1 MIVALGGILTI
12 LYVLFLTSSRTLA
25 LMPSGDHL
33 NLIDP
38 PGLTVMRIAGGR
50 YRVTAAHRVVWTW
63 MNEFAP
69 VVQSGAPDA
78 QAAPG
83 GVHTLQIGDLVSMT
97 IVDVFESDN
106 QGKLLSYCPTFDNRA
121 VIKTDRTAHAIRK
134 KTGALKSALKT
145 AQNSKLAL
153 AVAKYTGSLAQQL
166 QQRVSDAVHN
176 YNNQGGSP
184 SRNSSNAKEPSI
196 DDYDYDDDDDP
207 ATAAAT
213 THTRTASRL
222 QSETTSMY
230 MGDDD
235 MERHE
240 V

>member
-1 MIVALGGILTI
+1 
-12 LYVLFLTSSRTLA
+12 
-25 LMPSGDHL
+25 MPGGDHL

-38 PGLTVMRIAGGR
+38 PGLTVMPIAGGR

-69 VVQSGAPDA
+69 IVVAPSENA
-78 QAAPG
+78 TETQKAAAATPQPG
-83 GVHTLQIGDLVSMT
+83 GAHTLQVGDLVSMT

-121 VIKTDRTAHAIRK
+121 VVKTDRTAHAIRK
-134 KTGALKSALKT
+134 KTGALKSAFKT

-153 AVAKYTGSLAQQL
+153 ALAKYTGSLAQQV
-166 QQRVSDAVHN
+166 QQRVSDAV
-176 YNNQGGSP
+176 QGYGAASSQSTAP
-184 SRNSSNAKEPSI
+184 SSSNNRRNDGTNDNASNSQDPSKRPE
-196 DDYDYDDDDDP
+196 DK
-207 ATAAAT
+207 
-213 THTRTASRL
+213 S
-222 QSETTSMY
+222 QSLAGTSMY
-230 MGDDD
+230 LGDDD

>member
-1 MIVALGGILTI
+1 
-12 LYVLFLTSSRTLA
+12 
-25 LMPSGDHL
+25 MPGGDHL

-38 PGLTVMRIAGGR
+38 PGLTVMPIAGGR

-69 VVQSGAPDA
+69 VIMAPNSTNNSTSDA
-78 QAAPG
+78 QKNASLSRPAG
-83 GVHTLQIGDLVSMT
+83 GAHTLQVGDLVSMT
-97 IVDVFESDN
+97 VVDVFESDN

-121 VIKTDRTAHAIRK
+121 VVKTDRTAHAIRK

-153 AVAKYTGSLAQQL
+153 AVSKYTNSLALQV
-166 QQRVSDAVHN
+166 QQRVSDAVQG
-176 YNNQGGSP
+176 YNA
-184 SRNSSNAKEPSI
+184 SSQTTTKKERLGEDTAFAGIRTVTKRDEGKQHSI
-196 DDYDYDDDDDP
+196 
-207 ATAAAT
+207 AG
-213 THTRTASRL
+213 
-222 QSETTSMY
+222 TSMY

>member
-1 MIVALGGILTI
+1 M
-12 LYVLFLTSSRTLA
+12 
-25 LMPSGDHL
+25 

-50 YRVTAAHRVVWTW
+50 YRVTAAHKVVWTW

-69 VVQSGAPDA
+69 VQSSADSESAPA
-78 QAAPG
+78 G
-83 GVHTLQIGDLVSMT
+83 GVHTLQVGDLVSMT

-121 VIKTDRTAHAIRK
+121 VLKTDRTAHAIRL
-134 KTGALKSALKT
+134 KTGALKKAFKT
-145 AQNSKLAL
+145 ARNSKLAI
-153 AVAKYTGSLAQQL
+153 AVAAYTSALAQQFR
-166 QQRVSDAVHN
+166 QRVDDAVHN
-176 YNNQGGSP
+176 YNS
-184 SRNSSNAKEPSI
+184 NSSSTKNHHDSPATSHTEAPDHYHEEERKEPL
-196 DDYDYDDDDDP
+196 YHYE
-207 ATAAAT
+207 ATHAT
-213 THTRTASRL
+213 TTTTNSASARTVSKL
-222 QSETTSMY
+222 QSAAGTSTY